1 MQLIIYKNVKNLRF
15 LPPRL
20 ILRLHTEYRFSQVM
34 RLMLLVLAEANIW
47 QTGNA
52 KH

>member
-20 ILRLHTEYRFSQVM
+20 ILRLHTEYRFSHVINVT
-34 RLMLLVLAEANIW
+34 RFSL
-47 QTGNA
+47 G
-52 KH
+52 